1 MRLAILLLAALPL
14 GAPNLVAA
22 DEMSGQWTF
31 EGDVQG
37 NQVNLSCTF
46 AQSADTKLAGKCDV
60 NGMEMTE
67 IAGELKDAEFRF
79 SFTVAG
85 YTLVYLG
92 KVQGDTV
99 GGDIEVAGVTGKFT
113 GKRVKE

>member
-14 GAPNLVAA
+14 AAA
-22 DEMSGQWTF
+22 DPAAAEEMSGRWTI

-37 NQVNLSCTF
+37 NQVNLNCTL
-46 AQSADTKLAGKCDV
+46 AQSDSKLAGKCEV
-60 NGMEMTE
+60 NGMEVTE
-67 IAGELKDAEFRF
+67 IAGDVKDAEFKF

-85 YTLVYLG
+85 YTLTYTG
-92 KVQGDTV
+92 KWQGDTV
-99 GGDIEVAGVTGKFT
+99 GGDIEVAGVGGKFT

>member
-1 MRLAILLLAALPL
+1 MRLAILLLTALPL
-14 GAPNLVAA
+14 AGANPAAA
-22 DEMSGQWTF
+22 DEMSGQWTI

-37 NQVNLSCTF
+37 NQVSLSCTL
-46 AQSADTKLAGKCDV
+46 AQSADMKLAGKCEV
-60 NGMEMTE
+60 NGMEVTE
-67 IAGELKDAEFRF
+67 VAGDVKEAEFKF

-85 YTLVYLG
+85 YTLVYTG

-113 GKRVKE
+113 GKRVKG

>member
-14 GAPNLVAA
+14 AAVNLAAA
-22 DEMSGQWTF
+22 DEMSGQWTM

-37 NQVNLSCTF
+37 NQVSLSCTF
-46 AQSADTKLAGKCDV
+46 AQSADAKLAGKCEV

-67 IAGELKDAEFRF
+67 VAGEVKDAEFRF

-85 YTLVYLG
+85 YTLVYVG

-113 GKRVKE
+113 GKRVKG